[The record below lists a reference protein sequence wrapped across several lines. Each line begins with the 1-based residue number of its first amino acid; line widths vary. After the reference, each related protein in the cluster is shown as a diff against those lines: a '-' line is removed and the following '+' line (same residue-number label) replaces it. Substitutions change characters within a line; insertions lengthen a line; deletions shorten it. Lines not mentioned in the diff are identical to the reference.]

1 VGPQEIKRRIQE
13 VVNSVNGMTTLPDD
27 VFSNNFDT
35 IDLLILITNCEAEFN
50 IQINKHT
57 KLIED
62 FETVKD
68 FIDWVETLVVEQ
80 NGV

>member
-1 VGPQEIKRRIQE
+1 MGPQEIKRRIQE
-13 VVNSVNGMTTLPDD
+13 VVNSVNGMTILPDD

-50 IQINKHT
+50 IQINEHT
-57 KLIED
+57 KSIED

-68 FIDWVETLVVEQ
+68 FMDWVETLVVEQ